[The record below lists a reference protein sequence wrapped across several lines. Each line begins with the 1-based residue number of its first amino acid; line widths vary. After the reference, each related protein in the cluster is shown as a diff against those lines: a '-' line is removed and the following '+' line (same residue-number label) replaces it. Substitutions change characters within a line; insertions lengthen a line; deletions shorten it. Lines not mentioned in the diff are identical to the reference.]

1 MDAVLQR
8 VNNLL
13 TDLMNNTTFT
23 VVASLVLAMYAGLAA
38 PSLPNSVVLFFDTT
52 LGKLLFIF
60 LIAFVASKNVQVAI
74 MVAVAFLVTLNVL
87 QTRNAEGFNNYIENF
102 IDLEKDTNENF
113 IDLEKDNNENFAANK
128 KTKAHKKMHS
138 DDSVDMDEDITEETY
153 MDDGEGD
160 MGEGDMGEGD
170 MGEGDMG
177 EGDMG
182 EGDMGENNMD
192 GGDEKPADNL
202 DLGFDEGDMNEGSMN
217 EGDMDVENFTGE
229 YNVKPAFNLNGNS
242 SNMFA
247 PVSF

>member
-87 QTRNAEGFNNYIENF
+87 QTRNAEGFNNYVENF
-102 IDLEKDTNENF
+102 ISLNPDDQNPVTSGSEYFKAQQQDTP
-113 IDLEKDNNENFAANK
+113 AADGDDEPAVEP
-128 KTKAHKKMHS
+128 TADDAGDAAAEPAVEPVAEPAVEPTADAAGM
-138 DDSVDMDEDITEETY
+138 DDSEPAQSMGVELTE
-153 MDDGEGD
+153 
-160 MGEGDMGEGD
+160 
-170 MGEGDMG
+170 
-177 EGDMG
+177 
-182 EGDMGENNMD
+182 
-192 GGDEKPADNL
+192 K
-202 DLGFDEGDMNEGSMN
+202 
-217 EGDMDVENFTGE
+217 FTGE
-229 YNVKPAFNLNGNS
+229 YNVKPAFNLSGNPA
-242 SNMFA
+242 NMYA
-247 PVSF
+247 PVNF

>member
-87 QTRNAEGFNNYIENF
+87 QTRNAEGFNNYVENF
-102 IDLEKDTNENF
+102 ISLNPDDQNPVTSGSEYFKAQEQVTP
-113 IDLEKDNNENFAANK
+113 AADG
-128 KTKAHKKMHS
+128 
-138 DDSVDMDEDITEETY
+138 DDEPTAE
-153 MDDGEGD
+153 
-160 MGEGDMGEGD
+160 
-170 MGEGDMG
+170 
-177 EGDMG
+177 
-182 EGDMGENNMD
+182 
-192 GGDEKPADNL
+192 PAADAAAEPAVEPTVMPLLNPLPNPLLNPLSNL
-202 DLGFDEGDMNEGSMN
+202 LLTMLVMPLVW
-217 EGDMDVENFTGE
+217 MIL
-229 YNVKPAFNLNGNS
+229 NLLKVWKVLN
-242 SNMFA
+242 
-247 PVSF
+247 